1 MFFIMD
7 RFSISWEA
15 YHEPTQQ
22 DESLA
27 RTFLA
32 EGCKA
37 VLDSRCNIQK
47 TSENRPG
54 AELPLEDLL
63 NQRIEDHL
71 SRTTRDG
78 YE

>member
-1 MFFIMD
+1 MD

-27 RTFLA
+27 RIFLV

>member
-1 MFFIMD
+1 MD

-15 YHEPTQQ
+15 YHELTQQ
-22 DESLA
+22 DKSLA
-27 RTFLA
+27 RTLLV

-37 VLDSRCNIQK
+37 VLDSRCNIK
-47 TSENRPG
+47 KKPGNRPG